1 MMVCGSDLLLTP
13 YRQQSLFNVLHTF
26 MGSCCGFNQFE
37 LPISLVTETSFLRT
51 SNSIISWTHQQIEIG
66 TVLVRENNAYPV
78 IVIYTVYKESSL
90 RENIEFDNIINF

>member
-1 MMVCGSDLLLTP
+1 
-13 YRQQSLFNVLHTF
+13 
-26 MGSCCGFNQFE
+26 MGSCCGFNQFK

-51 SNSIISWTHQQIEIG
+51 SNRIISWTHQQIEIG